1 MRAAL
6 TEEKVPE
13 RVPVERKQVERA
25 AVRNHKIRT
34 DTGIEISFPAEMG
47 SNSEYIE
54 FVNEPNGLISIELKT
69 SAASRIDKLRYA
81 CSEKAKAEAS
91 DEGFGL
97 FTWGLISLLVEHKSA
112 KRPRA
117 SKVT

>member
-13 RVPVERKQVERA
+13 HVPVERKQVERA

-54 FVNEPNGLISIELKT
+54 FVNEPNGSSPSSSKT
-69 SAASRIDKLRYA
+69 SVVSRID
-81 CSEKAKAEAS
+81 
-91 DEGFGL
+91 
-97 FTWGLISLLVEHKSA
+97 
-112 KRPRA
+112 RA
-117 SKVT
+117 FSFE

>member
-1 MRAAL
+1 MCIRDR

-54 FVNEPNGLISIELKT
+54 FVNEPNGLISIELKNIG
-69 SAASRIDKLRYA
+69 SIENR
-81 CSEKAKAEAS
+81 
-91 DEGFGL
+91 
-97 FTWGLISLLVEHKSA
+97 
-112 KRPRA
+112 
-117 SKVT
+117 

>member
-54 FVNEPNGLISIELKT
+54 FVNEPNGSSPSSSKT
-69 SAASRIDKLRYA
+69 SGQLRIDKLCLNFRQ
-81 CSEKAKAEAS
+81 SKGRNPS
-91 DEGFGL
+91 GL
-97 FTWGLISLLVEHKSA
+97 
-112 KRPRA
+112 RPFCLELN
-117 SKVT
+117 